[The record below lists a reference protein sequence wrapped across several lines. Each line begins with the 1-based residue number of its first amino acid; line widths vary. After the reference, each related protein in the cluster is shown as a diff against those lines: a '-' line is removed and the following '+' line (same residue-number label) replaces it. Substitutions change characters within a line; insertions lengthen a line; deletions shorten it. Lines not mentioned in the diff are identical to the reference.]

1 MNYATLMVH
10 LQVGQPNGA
19 VLLAAAGL
27 AERFEAGV
35 IGVAACQPIQLVYSD
50 GYIAGDVFEKDREEK
65 DREVAEAEA
74 TFRAAFPARSN
85 VPGHLL
91 EWRSTVTLAPP
102 CGWVAEQARCA
113 DLVITGVAA
122 PADPFDPSRRVNTG
136 ELVMQAGRPVLVV
149 PHGADAPGPGHAK
162 PDYAKPDHAKP
173 GRTGT
178 DPIGLDHA
186 MIAWK
191 DTRETRRAVL
201 DALPLLQK
209 LAKVSVV
216 EVADR
221 DGMADARAHV
231 ADVTAWLGRHGV
243 AASGQAV
250 PSDGSNAVQ
259 LDAIAR
265 DWGADLVVAGAYGH
279 SRVREWALGGV
290 TRSLLL
296 HSSRCSLLSH

>member
-1 MNYATLMVH
+1 MGYATLMVH
-10 LQVGQPNGA
+10 LQVGQPNRA

-27 AERFEAGV
+27 AERFGAGV

-50 GYIAGDVFEKDREEK
+50 GYIAGDVFERDREEK
-65 DREVAEAEA
+65 DREVAKAEA
-74 TFRAAFPARSN
+74 AFRAAFRARGN
-85 VPGHLL
+85 LL
-91 EWRSTVTLAPP
+91 EWRSTITLGAS
-102 CGWVAEQARCA
+102 CGWVADQARCA
-113 DLVITGVAA
+113 DLVVTGVGA

-149 PHGADAPGPGHAK
+149 PHGADGPGL
-162 PDYAKPDHAKP
+162 DYP
-173 GRTGT
+173 GLEHTGS
-178 DPIGLDHA
+178 GEVSLDHV

-201 DALPLLQK
+201 DALPLLQQ
-209 LAKVSVV
+209 AAWVSIV
-216 EVADR
+216 EAAVAQDM
-221 DGMADARAHV
+221 DDARSHV
-231 ADVTAWLGRHGV
+231 ADVAAWLGRHGV

-250 PSDGSNAVQ
+250 PSDGGDAAQ

-265 DWGADLVVAGAYGH
+265 DYGAGLVVAGAYGH

-290 TRSLLL
+290 TRSLLM

>member
-1 MNYATLMVH
+1 MGYATLMVH

-27 AERFEAGV
+27 AERFGAGV

-50 GYIAGDVFEKDREEK
+50 GYIAGDVFERDRAEK

-74 TFRAAFPARSN
+74 AFRAAFRERSN
-85 VPGHLL
+85 VPGHVL
-91 EWRSTVTLAPP
+91 EWRSTITLAPA
-102 CGWVAEQARCA
+102 CGWVADQARCA
-113 DLVITGVAA
+113 DLVVTGVGA
-122 PADPFDPSRRVNTG
+122 PADLFDASRRVNTG

-149 PHGADAPGPGHAK
+149 PDGADHTGPDHTG
-162 PDYAKPDHAKP
+162 PDHTGPDHASP
-173 GRTGT
+173 ARVS
-178 DPIGLDHA
+178 LDHA
-186 MIAWK
+186 MVAWK

-201 DALPLLQK
+201 DALPLLQR
-209 LAKVSVV
+209 LATVSVV
-216 EVADR
+216 EVAAGD
-221 DGMADARAHV
+221 DLADARLHV
-231 ADVTAWLGRHGV
+231 ADVAAWLGRHGV

-250 PSDGSNAVQ
+250 LSDGGDALQ

-265 DWGADLVVAGAYGH
+265 DQGADLVVAGAYGH

>member
-1 MNYATLMVH
+1 MGYATLMVH

-27 AERFEAGV
+27 AERFGAGV

-50 GYIAGDVFEKDREEK
+50 GYIAGDVFQKDREEK

-74 TFRAAFPARSN
+74 AFRAAFPTRSN
-85 VPGHLL
+85 VPGHAL
-91 EWRSTVTLAPP
+91 EWRSTITLGLA
-102 CGWVAEQARCA
+102 CGWVADQARCA
-113 DLVITGVAA
+113 DLVITGLSA
-122 PADPFDPSRRVNTG
+122 PADPFDASRRVNTG

-149 PHGADAPGPGHAK
+149 PHGADAPGPG
-162 PDYAKPDHAKP
+162 
-173 GRTGT
+173 RTGL
-178 DPIGLDHA
+178 DRISLDHA
-186 MIAWK
+186 MVAWK

-216 EVADR
+216 EVAAQ
-221 DGMADARAHV
+221 DGMADARGRV
-231 ADVTAWLGRHGV
+231 ADVTAWLVRHGV

-250 PSDGSNAVQ
+250 LSDSADAAQ

-265 DWGADLVVAGAYGH
+265 DLGADLVVAGAYGH

-290 TRSLLL
+290 TRSLLM
-296 HSSRCSLLSH
+296 HGSRCSLLSH

>member
-1 MNYATLMVH
+1 MSYATLMVH

-27 AERFEAGV
+27 AERFGAGV

-50 GYIAGDVFEKDREEK
+50 GYIAGDVFEKDRDEK

-74 TFRAAFPARSN
+74 AFRAAFQPRSN
-85 VPGHLL
+85 VRGNLV
-91 EWRSTVTLAPP
+91 EWRSTVTLGPA
-102 CGWVAEQARCA
+102 CGWVADQARCA
-113 DLVITGVAA
+113 DLVVTGIGA

-149 PHGADAPGPGHAK
+149 PHGADAPGPGHASL
-162 PDYAKPDHAKP
+162 D
-173 GRTGT
+173 R
-178 DPIGLDHA
+178 ISLDHA
-186 MIAWK
+186 MVAWK

-201 DALPLLQK
+201 DALPLLQR
-209 LAKVSVV
+209 AAQVSVV
-216 EVADR
+216 EAAAKD
-221 DGMADARAHV
+221 DMADARLHV

-250 PSDGSNAVQ
+250 PSDGGDAAQ
-259 LDAIAR
+259 LDAIAQ
-265 DWGADLVVAGAYGH
+265 DCGADVVVAGAYGH

-290 TRSLLL
+290 TRSLLM
-296 HSSRCSLLSH
+296 HGSRCSLLSH

>member
-74 TFRAAFPARSN
+74 AFRAAFRERSN

-102 CGWVAEQARCA
+102 CGWVADQARCA
-113 DLVITGVAA
+113 DLVITGMA
-122 PADPFDPSRRVNTG
+122 PPPDPFDLSRRVNTG

-149 PHGADAPGPGHAK
+149 PHGADAPGPDLATPDLAK
-162 PDYAKPDHAKP
+162 PDLAKP

-216 EVADR
+216 EVAAKD
-221 DGMADARAHV
+221 DMADARAHV
-231 ADVTAWLGRHGV
+231 ADVTAWLGRHGI
-243 AASGQAV
+243 AASSQAV
-250 PSDGSNAVQ
+250 LSDGGDAVQ

-265 DWGADLVVAGAYGH
+265 DRGADLVVAGAYGH

>member
-1 MNYATLMVH
+1 MSYATLMVH
-10 LQVGQPNGA
+10 MQVGQPNRA

-27 AERFEAGV
+27 AERFGAGV

-74 TFRAAFPARSN
+74 AFRATFRTRSN
-85 VPGHLL
+85 LL
-91 EWRSTVTLAPP
+91 EWRSTITLGAS
-102 CGWVAEQARCA
+102 CGWVADQARCA
-113 DLVITGVAA
+113 DLVITGAGA
-122 PADPFDPSRRVNTG
+122 PADLFDSSRRVNTG

-149 PHGADAPGPGHAK
+149 PHGADAPGVDQTG
-162 PDYAKPDHAKP
+162 PDE
-173 GRTGT
+173 
-178 DPIGLDHA
+178 ISLNHA

-201 DALPLLQK
+201 DALPLLQRV
-209 LAKVSVV
+209 AQVSVV
-216 EVADR
+216 EVAAEDS
-221 DGMADARAHV
+221 MADARMHV

-243 AASGQAV
+243 AASNQAV
-250 PSDGSNAVQ
+250 PSDGSDAAQ

-265 DWGADLVVAGAYGH
+265 DHGADLVVAGAYGH

-290 TRSLLL
+290 TRSLLM
-296 HSSRCSLLSH
+296 HSGRCSLLSH